1 MTAELLEEITEEHL
15 QQMLDETRG
24 EYIHGEVVEKTMG
37 AESEYIGS
45 RLLSILFAF
54 VDDHRL
60 GRVFGSQTGYRCFPN
75 ERKRIR
81 KPDVSFIAAS
91 RPESAELPQGDWTIA
106 PDLAVE
112 IISPHDKYVEIEEKV
127 ADYRLAGVKLIWI
140 VNPSTKSIVI
150 RRLDRTCAE
159 IDGDA
164 TLEGEDVVPGF
175 TLPLA
180 RLFEKL

>member
-1 MTAELLEEITEEHL
+1 MTAELLEEVTEDHL
-15 QQMLDETRG
+15 QRLLDETGG
-24 EYIHGEVVEKTMG
+24 EYINGEEVEKPMG

-45 RLLSILFAF
+45 RLLTFLFSF
-54 VDDHRL
+54 VDDHNL

-81 KPDVSFIAAS
+81 KPDVSFIAAT

-106 PDLAVE
+106 PDLAIE
-112 IISPHDKYVEIEEKV
+112 IISPHDKYIEVEEKV
-127 ADYRLAGVKLIWI
+127 VDYRLAGVKLIWI
-140 VNPSTKSIVI
+140 VNPATKSVVI

-164 TLEGEDVVPGF
+164 TLEGEAVVPGF
-175 TLPLA
+175 TLALS
-180 RLFEKL
+180 RLFV